1 MIPSFG
7 IHENRVKAMF
17 RGTIRASRVARGAPM
32 FSVVSRPRPFLA
44 AAAVALAAVP
54 AAAQTTAPVPPANAA
69 PKLAP
74 QERPYAWARPVLKR
88 LVAEGAWPAGAVRL
102 DRDATRRELAR
113 GLAAI
118 LTARGGVAPAG
129 AALPPDVSP
138 TDPDAAAIAW
148 AASAGLVG
156 RRGAAFRPEDPAT
169 GRVANLAVVR
179 ALGLT
184 AELRGLAGIRT
195 ADGRRLRIPA
205 GFAPA
210 VLARE
215 LGLRVNYPA
224 QHEAAERSDVQ
235 PVTVADLAGM
245 VGAARG
251 MSSWRIGALAAYR
264 DVTLPVMTDAQRTVA
279 EAALAQAGMPYVW
292 GGDWPNARS
301 PWGGQAVGGYDC
313 SGLVWMAFKG
323 APKAAAARLGTDLLG
338 RTADDMA
345 WESPRQKLRLAEL
358 GPADLVF
365 FGDRGPRTRRGLIGH
380 VGISLGNGWMIHS
393 SGSRAGTSLSRLD
406 QYWTAGQAWGRRPG
420 AIGAAPPQPPN
431 TGTTTPAPNQPVAPP
446 AAPGAQVPQP
456 LPQTPGTGSR
466 SIPLP

>member
-1 MIPSFG
+1 M
-7 IHENRVKAMF
+7 
-17 RGTIRASRVARGAPM
+17 SRL
-32 FSVVSRPRPFLA
+32 RPFLA
-44 AAAVALAAVP
+44 AAAAGLAVAVP
-54 AAAQTTAPVPPANAA
+54 AGAQTNPAPPNGNG
-69 PKLAP
+69 PKLSP

-88 LVAEGAWPAGAVRL
+88 LVAEGAWPAADAVGL
-102 DRDATRRELAR
+102 NRDATRRELAR
-113 GLAAI
+113 GLAAV
-118 LTARGGVAPAG
+118 LGARGGTAPAN
-129 AALPPDVSP
+129 AALPPDVAP

-148 AASAGLVG
+148 VASTGLVG
-156 RRGAAFRPEDPAT
+156 RRGAPFRPDDPAT
-169 GRVANLAVVR
+169 GRIANLAVVR

-184 AELRGLAGIRT
+184 AELRGLAGIHT

-224 QHEAAERSDVQ
+224 QYESAERGDAQ

-323 APKAAAARLGTDLLG
+323 APRSAAARLGADLLG

-345 WESPRQKLRLAEL
+345 WEAPKQKVRLADL
-358 GPADLVF
+358 GPGDLVF
-365 FGDRGPRTRRGLIGH
+365 FGDRGPKTRRGAIGH

-393 SGSRAGTSLSRLD
+393 SGSRAGTSLTRLD
-406 QYWTAGQAWGRRPG
+406 QYWTSGQAWGRRPA
-420 AIGAAPPQPPN
+420 AIGVAPPLPAN
-431 TGTTTPAPNQPVAPP
+431 TTPPAPNTPATPATPVAPVT
-446 AAPGAQVPQP
+446 PGVQAPQP
-456 LPQTPGTGSR
+456 LPQSPGGGSR